1 MQISLTQLM
10 QQNSQTIH
18 IKCGD
23 LVAPA
28 KQISITCCLSDYY
41 DYGYIKQTLEED
53 GSTYKYTLA
62 IGGETPFGV

>member
-1 MQISLTQLM
+1 M

-18 IKCGD
+18 TKCGD

-28 KQISITCCLSDYY
+28 KQISSTCRLSDYY
-41 DYGYIKQTLEED
+41 DYGYIEQTLEED